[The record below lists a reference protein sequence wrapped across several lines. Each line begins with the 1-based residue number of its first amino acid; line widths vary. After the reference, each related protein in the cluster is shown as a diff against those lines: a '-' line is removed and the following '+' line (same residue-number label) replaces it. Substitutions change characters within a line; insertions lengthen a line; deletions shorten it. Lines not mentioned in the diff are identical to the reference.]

1 MSENISI
8 EEVGVEQS
16 TPLSLAEIVA
26 QTNDF
31 FNSEL
36 ERLVQE
42 LASENQSENDIPF

>member
-8 EEVGVEQS
+8 EEMGVEQS

-36 ERLVQE
+36 ERIVQE
-42 LASENQSENDIPF
+42 ISNNNQEEDSIPF